1 MGRLADQYTLLW
13 QSRFSHPSHVSCNNF
28 VTYLNILW
36 WLKTDLM
43 MKVPLPAAP
52 TPSPPYRNKLKL
64 GKYMCYNI
72 ATSVKCFKTT
82 GTNNKKWPVAMW
94 YVVYLHIVQCKMFAA
109 CLRVP
114 VAESTKSV
122 NMINGLQIHED
133 DRHEVGDKFT
143 TPNNRPRSIK
153 DSISKLHVHCT
164 TLSSK

>member
-1 MGRLADQYTLLW
+1 M
-13 QSRFSHPSHVSCNNF
+13 
-28 VTYLNILW
+28 
-36 WLKTDLM
+36 
-43 MKVPLPAAP
+43 
-52 TPSPPYRNKLKL
+52 
-64 GKYMCYNI
+64 
-72 ATSVKCFKTT
+72 
-82 GTNNKKWPVAMW
+82 
-94 YVVYLHIVQCKMFAA
+94 VYLHTVQCKMFAA

-114 VAESTKSV
+114 VAESTQSV